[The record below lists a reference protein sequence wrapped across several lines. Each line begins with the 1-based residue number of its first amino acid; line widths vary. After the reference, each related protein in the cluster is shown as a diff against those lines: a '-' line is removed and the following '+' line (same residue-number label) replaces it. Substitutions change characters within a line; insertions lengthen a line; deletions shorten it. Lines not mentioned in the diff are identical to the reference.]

1 MGSSR
6 DLMDEEVEDA
16 NATVISNGGR
26 IPSGSYITPIPYP
39 HTSVMPY
46 PHASVGAQGSNVNK
60 PFSFDI
66 NGISPHGVPTGG
78 LTINNPSVHSEMVVM
93 TSHGKVK
100 INLDTG
106 VLTIP
111 HGIGREEAIRDF
123 WLGFQENFRG
133 AEKTKYED
141 EIASLKRDISH
152 ITQKAEEY
160 KNEVSDI
167 AKKSIVKKIAEKY
180 GNEKFIMIKPADLI
194 KMIEGA

>member
-6 DLMDEEVEDA
+6 DLMDELEEAMEDA
-16 NATVISNGGR
+16 NAMVTSNVT
-26 IPSGSYITPIPYP
+26 IPSGPFITPMPYP

-66 NGISPHGVPTGG
+66 NGIYPHPHGPPIGG
-78 LTINNPSVHSEMVVM
+78 LTIASPGPSEFAIN
-93 TSHGKVK
+93 TSHGQVK

-106 VLTIP
+106 DLTFP
-111 HGIGREEAIRDF
+111 PGIGRDVAVREF
-123 WLGFQENFRG
+123 WLGFHEHF
-133 AEKTKYED
+133 KTIDKKKYEQQIAEISRKAD
-141 EIASLKRDISH
+141 EYRNHAND
-152 ITQKAEEY
+152 
-160 KNEVSDI
+160 V

>member
-6 DLMDEEVEDA
+6 DLMDELEEAMEDA
-16 NATVISNGGR
+16 NATVTSNVT
-26 IPSGSYITPIPYP
+26 IPSRSYISPIPYP

-78 LTINNPSVHSEMVVM
+78 LRIGNPGPSEFAIN
-93 TSHGKVK
+93 TSHGQVK

-106 VLTIP
+106 DLTFP
-111 HGIGREEAIRDF
+111 PGIGRDVAVREF
-123 WLGFQENFRG
+123 WLGFHEHF
-133 AEKTKYED
+133 KTIDKKKYEQQIAEITRKAD
-141 EIASLKRDISH
+141 EYRHQAND
-152 ITQKAEEY
+152 
-160 KNEVSDI
+160 V
-167 AKKSIVKKIAEKY
+167 VKKYILEKITEKY

-194 KMIEGA
+194 KFIEGA